1 MEKEIQY
8 PTENRKNRFSGE
20 SIKLTKDE
28 AIIYDNILIDEAI
41 ATLEDKK
48 HGFGTGAS
56 KYWDKVR
63 KGLNYFRKNN
73 ANAYMVLLD

>member
-8 PTENRKNRFSGE
+8 PTENRINRFSGE

-41 ATLEDKK
+41 ANLEDKK

-56 KYWDKVR
+56 KYWGKVR

-73 ANAYMVLLD
+73 VNAYMILLD

>member
-1 MEKEIQY
+1 MKKEIQY
-8 PTENRKNRFSGE
+8 PTEIRANRFNGE
-20 SIKLTKDE
+20 SIKLTKE
-28 AIIYDNILIDEAI
+28 ESIIYDNILIDEAI

-63 KGLNYFRKNN
+63 KGIDYFRNNN
-73 ANAYMVLLD
+73 ANAYMILID

>member
-1 MEKEIQY
+1 MTKETQY
-8 PTENRKNRFSGE
+8 PTETRQNRFNGE
-20 SIKLTKDE
+20 SVKLTKDE

-41 ATLEDKK
+41 ATLEDRK
-48 HGFGTGAS
+48 HGFGMGAS
-56 KYWDKVR
+56 KYWEKVR

>member
-8 PTENRKNRFSGE
+8 PTENRINRFSGE

-41 ATLEDKK
+41 ANLEDKK

-73 ANAYMVLLD
+73 VNAYMILLD

>member
-8 PTENRKNRFSGE
+8 PTENRINRFSGE

-28 AIIYDNILIDEAI
+28 AIIYDNILLDEAI

-56 KYWDKVR
+56 KYWGKVR

-73 ANAYMVLLD
+73 VNAYMILLD